1 MDKGKCKGLVG
12 PKGPQAAV
20 RRSQA
25 AVPFIVDRRSF
36 IVHRDEMAV
45 FKHKKRAVHDG
56 LCLRVTVLLDS
67 QGDE

>member
-20 RRSQA
+20 RRS
-25 AVPFIVDRRSF
+25 PFAGRRS
-36 IVHRDEMAV
+36 VHRDEMAV
-45 FKHKKRAVHDG
+45 FKHKKRTVHDG

>member
-36 IVHRDEMAV
+36 IVMKWPFSNIKKGLSTMAYAFV
-45 FKHKKRAVHDG
+45 
-56 LCLRVTVLLDS
+56 
-67 QGDE
+67 

>member
-25 AVPFIVDRRSF
+25 AVPFIVMKWPFSN
-36 IVHRDEMAV
+36 IKKGLSTMADAFV
-45 FKHKKRAVHDG
+45 
-56 LCLRVTVLLDS
+56 
-67 QGDE
+67 

>member
-20 RRSQA
+20 RRSLA
-25 AVPFIVDRRSF
+25 AIPF

-45 FKHKKRAVHDG
+45 FKHKKRTVHND
-56 LCLRVTVLLDS
+56 LCLRVTVLLYS

>member
-25 AVPFIVDRRSF
+25 AVPFIVGRSSF
-36 IVHRDEMAV
+36 IVMKWPFSNIKKGLSMMAYA
-45 FKHKKRAVHDG
+45 FA
-56 LCLRVTVLLDS
+56 
-67 QGDE
+67 

>member
-20 RRSQA
+20 RRLQD
-25 AVPFIVDRRSF
+25 AVPFIVGRSSF
-36 IVHRDEMAV
+36 IVMKWP
-45 FKHKKRAVHDG
+45 FSNIKKTVHDG